1 MWTSVLDF
9 MSLTK
14 QENLKIF
21 PVRIKNWKAAAE
33 TCQCFCPW
41 EVSLWGPG
49 GCGNLFCIY
58 IYIYLFTYYILIL
71 FAFTAVV
78 CLFVFQLL
86 SFVCWF
92 WHQRSGGQ
100 FTLYSLW
107 LCSSWIISKCNPAGQ
122 CRKYTLTDGI
132 PWCNQRNPGEHPHRP
147 GHREVCLKRRFFF
160 FLNVSPLN
168 LLLWFF
174 LFP

>member
-9 MSLTK
+9 ISLTK

-58 IYIYLFTYYILIL
+58 IYLHIIFWSCLHSQLL
-71 FAFTAVV
+71 CV
-78 CLFVFQLL
+78 CLFFSSSRL
-86 SFVCWF
+86 SVGSDI
-92 WHQRSGGQ
+92 SGRADSSLSIRFDSALPGSSRNA
-100 FTLYSLW
+100 TLQASVGSTPSPMVSHGATRETLESI
-107 LCSSWIISKCNPAGQ
+107 LIALDTE
-122 CRKYTLTDGI
+122 KYV
-132 PWCNQRNPGEHPHRP
+132 W
-147 GHREVCLKRRFFF
+147 REDFFF